1 MVDKYVYPS
10 RDQLTKAFPDNP
22 RLVKFF
28 EELIA
33 QINRNTTTSNQT
45 NTSYSNNNLLGYM
58 VDNAAESVGE
68 LLGSVFVDLPY
79 TTDIPQTVVDLPC
92 TTDIPR
98 TVVDVDIKPEIPQT
112 PYIHQ
117 QQDIPQPLYVEHQY
131 NILPPTPQVLGT
143 VADKNYIFSTYTP
156 NISATTGTFTS
167 FNSSGIYTRIGSL
180 VTVSI
185 EIDLVNV
192 GTASGTLFVAL
203 PFTARNFRFIGS
215 GRENALTGNMLQTI
229 INPSSSE
236 IRVFTYNNASVIS
249 TGALINLTI
258 TYFTE

>member
-1 MVDKYVYPS
+1 MVDKYVYPN
-10 RDQLTKAFPDNP
+10 REQLVKAFPDNP
-22 RLVKFF
+22 RLVQFF

-33 QINRNTTTSNQT
+33 QVNRNTTTSNQA
-45 NTSYSNNNLLGYM
+45 NTAYSNNNLLGYT
-58 VDNAAESVGE
+58 VDNTAENTVE

-79 TTDIPQTVVDLPC
+79 TTDIPQTVVDLPY

-98 TVVDVDIKPEIPQT
+98 TVVDVDIKTEIPQT
-112 PYIHQ
+112 PFIHQ
-117 QQDIPQPLYVEHQY
+117 QQDIPHPLYVEHQY

-143 VADKNYIFSTYTP
+143 VADKNYTFSTYTP
-156 NISATTGTFTS
+156 NISASNGVFTS
-167 FNSSGIYTRIGSL
+167 FTSSGVYTRIGSL

-203 PFTARNFRFIGS
+203 PFTARNFRFVGG

-229 INPSSSE
+229 INPNSSE
-236 IRVFTYNNASVIS
+236 IRVFTYNNTSVIS
-249 TGALINLTI
+249 TGALVNLTI